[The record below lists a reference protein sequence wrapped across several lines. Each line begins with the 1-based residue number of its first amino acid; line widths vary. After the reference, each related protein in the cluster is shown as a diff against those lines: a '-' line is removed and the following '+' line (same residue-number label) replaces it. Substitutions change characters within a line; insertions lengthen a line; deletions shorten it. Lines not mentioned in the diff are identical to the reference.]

1 MRKLEVYSEPGQ
13 TSKMDRF
20 AKIFNGFQPITIF
33 AKRSNLDLW
42 QGSEFTPDSVA
53 KRNIS

>member
-42 QGSEFTPDSVA
+42 QGSEFAPDSVA

>member
-20 AKIFNGFQPITIF
+20 AFQPITIF

-42 QGSEFTPDSVA
+42 QGSEFAPDSVA